1 MTCVITLTAADAG
14 ACVALEIA
22 AFNPPD
28 RFPAY
33 VWRRLIGPRQTAGS
47 VLALGIRGPR
57 HSLAGAIV
65 VLLRANSRVARIHSV
80 AVDPAQRRRG
90 LGTQLINSVIRR
102 LPKRCTSVALE
113 VRPDNTPAR
122 ELYARLGFVHSGT
135 RPDYY
140 SDGSAGLTYVRS
152 LPPVKT

>member
-1 MTCVITLTAADAG
+1 MTRVVTLTAEDAG

-22 AFNPPD
+22 AFDPPD
-28 RFPAY
+28 RFPAH

-57 HSLAGAIV
+57 QSLAGAIV
-65 VLLRANSRVARIHSV
+65 VLLRVNSRVARIHSV
-80 AVDPAQRRRG
+80 AVDPAHRRRG
-90 LGTQLINSVIRR
+90 LGTQLINAVIRR
-102 LPKRCTSVALE
+102 LPKRCTSMVLE

-122 ELYARLGFVHSGT
+122 ELYARLGFVHTGT

-140 SDGSAGLTYVRS
+140 PDGSAGLTYVRHC
-152 LPPVKT
+152 PT